1 MSDEWQVSKG
11 SGWIVVPGFGQL
23 APRRDNVTGGRQ
35 YFTWMFEN
43 DEVAAVTGETITEGP
58 ETFHFEFDH
67 AFFVKALDGRCLEVE
82 ISLLPGGSYA
92 VKYRDGVWPSGS
104 TGGW

>member
-43 DEVAAVTGETITEGP
+43 DEVAAVTGAGNRQ
-58 ETFHFEFDH
+58 
-67 AFFVKALDGRCLEVE
+67 L
-82 ISLLPGGSYA
+82 LLPGAKGLPSFGVEGA
-92 VKYRDGVWPSGS
+92 QNLVKLDRRHDVSLR
-104 TGGW
+104 